1 MAHEPGH
8 LGVTTMDQALPG
20 SLPIRSHGRNR
31 GMLPTNIV
39 NETEVASTSSDRLS
53 EILKNDPSL
62 YENVYGD
69 PNAFWRQS
77 MGLGLGSSGTG
88 ATGSDTLARDKFNY
102 DKTQDASTSAAA
114 LEALRFA
121 RARDARIAGN
131 YSDYYD
137 GGQGQYN
144 QGFDN
149 LLGMITTQG
158 GISDKGVRDAYG
170 RAMSGIEQ
178 GYGAAQG
185 LGDDSFRALNAYLA
199 ANPNN
204 PYANMRAQVGSAP
217 DAMSQYLSAYGVSDM
232 PVQGQIQAD
241 QLQAQ
246 QGAGNFQNLIDVLS
260 GVAQQGAGSRGAESQ
275 MAQNFF
281 NTSLGQDRFGYRGQA
296 ENAQAQALAAL
307 QQRMFESQYGV
318 ESGRNDLANELVQ
331 RVMDIGGDPN
341 NFDGIPDPTEDTE
354 DKDKDK
360 DKEVVKPVQT
370 RAEKVAAA
378 PTTYASF
385 KEAAKVLSPKAVAK
399 FTADGSGLSAK
410 EVSSLK
416 KQFPA
421 LAKVFVT
428 AKKPKKSKKPK
439 K

>member
-1 MAHEPGH
+1 MPHEPGH
-8 LGVTTMDQALPG
+8 LGVTTIDDVLPR
-20 SLPIRSHGRNR
+20 SASHGRNR
-31 GMLPTNIV
+31 GMLPTSII
-39 NETEVASTSSDRLS
+39 TESEVGSTSSDRLA
-53 EILKNDPSL
+53 EILNDGDPSL
-62 YENVYGD
+62 YESVYGN
-69 PNAFWRQS
+69 PNAMWQQA

-88 ATGSDTLARDKFNY
+88 VKASDTLARDKFNY
-102 DKTQDASTSAAA
+102 DKTQDAATQAAA
-114 LEALRFA
+114 LEALQFG

-158 GISDKGVRDAYG
+158 GISNKGVRDAYG
-170 RAMSGIEQ
+170 RAMSGIDE
-178 GYGAAQG
+178 GYGVAQG
-185 LGDDSFRALNAYLA
+185 LGDDSYRALNAYLA

-232 PVQGQIQAD
+232 PVRGQIQAD

-307 QQRMFESQYGV
+307 QQRMFDSQFGV
-318 ESGRNDLANELVQ
+318 ESDRNDLANQLVQ
-331 RVMDIGGDPN
+331 KVMDLDGDPN
-341 NFDGIPDPTEDTE
+341 NFDGIEDPTEKVDNRKGKE
-354 DKDKDK
+354 D
-360 DKEVVKPVQT
+360 VKPVQT

-385 KEAAKVLSPKAVAK
+385 KEAAKVLSPKAVEK

-416 KQFPA
+416 KEFPA
-421 LAKVFVT
+421 LAKVFET
-428 AKKPKKSKKPK
+428 AKKPKK
-439 K
+439 

>member
-1 MAHEPGH
+1 MHEPGH
-8 LGVTTMDQALPG
+8 LGVTTMEDALPG
-20 SLPIRSHGRNR
+20 SVLPNQSHGRNR

-39 NETEVASTSSDRLS
+39 NETEVASTSSDRLR

-62 YENVYGD
+62 YENVFGD
-69 PNAFWRQS
+69 PNALWRQS

-88 ATGSDTLARDKFNY
+88 VKASDTLARDKFNY
-102 DKTQDASTSAAA
+102 DKTQDAASAAAA
-114 LEALRFA
+114 LEALQFA
-121 RARDARIAGN
+121 RGRDARIAGK

-144 QGFDN
+144 QGFEN

-170 RAMSGIEQ
+170 RAMSGINE
-178 GYGAAQG
+178 GYGVAQG

-217 DAMSQYLSAYGVSDM
+217 DAMSQYLGAYGVSDM
-232 PVQGQIQAD
+232 PVRGQIQAD

-307 QQRMFESQYGV
+307 QQRMFDSQFGV
-318 ESGRNDLANELVQ
+318 ESDRNSLANELVQ
-331 RVMDIGGDPN
+331 KIMDIDGDVN
-341 NFDGIPDPTEDTE
+341 NFDGIKDPTVKVVDPKVEED
-354 DKDKDK
+354 
-360 DKEVVKPVQT
+360 VKPVQT
-370 RAEKVAAA
+370 RAQKVAAA

-421 LAKVFVT
+421 LAKVFET
-428 AKKPKKSKKPK
+428 AKKPKK
-439 K
+439 

>member
-1 MAHEPGH
+1 MHEPGH
-8 LGVTTMDQALPG
+8 LGVTTMEDALPG
-20 SLPIRSHGRNR
+20 SVLPNQSHGRNR

-39 NETEVASTSSDRLS
+39 NETEVASTSSERLR

-62 YENVYGD
+62 YDNVFGD
-69 PNAFWRQS
+69 PNSLWRQS

-88 ATGSDTLARDKFNY
+88 VKASDTLARDKFNY
-102 DKTQDASTSAAA
+102 DKTQDAASAAAA
-114 LEALRFA
+114 LEALQFSRG
-121 RARDARIAGN
+121 RDARIAGK

-158 GISDKGVRDAYG
+158 GISDQGVRDAYA
-170 RAMSGIEQ
+170 RAMSGINE
-178 GYGAAQG
+178 GYGVAQG

-217 DAMSQYLSAYGVSDM
+217 DAMSQYLGAYGVSDM
-232 PVQGQIQAD
+232 PVRGQIQAD

-307 QQRMFESQYGV
+307 QQRMFDSQFGV
-318 ESGRNDLANELVQ
+318 ESDRNDLANELVQ
-331 RVMDIGGDPN
+331 KIMDIDGDVN
-341 NFDGIPDPTEDTE
+341 NFDGIVDPTEKVVDRKGEE
-354 DKDKDK
+354 D
-360 DKEVVKPVQT
+360 VKPVQT
-370 RAEKVAAA
+370 RAQKVAAA

-416 KQFPA
+416 KEFPA
-421 LAKVFVT
+421 LAKVFET
-428 AKKPKKSKKPK
+428 AKKPKK
-439 K
+439 

>member
-1 MAHEPGH
+1 MHEPGH
-8 LGVTTMDQALPG
+8 LGVTTMEDALPG
-20 SLPIRSHGRNR
+20 SVLPNQSHGRNR

-39 NETEVASTSSDRLS
+39 NETEVASTSSDRLR

-62 YENVYGD
+62 YENVFGD
-69 PNAFWRQS
+69 PNALWRQS

-88 ATGSDTLARDKFNY
+88 VKASDTLARDKFNY
-102 DKTQDASTSAAA
+102 DKTQDAASAAAA
-114 LEALRFA
+114 LEALQFA
-121 RARDARIAGN
+121 RGRDARIAGK

-144 QGFDN
+144 QGFEN

-170 RAMSGIEQ
+170 RAMSGINE
-178 GYGAAQG
+178 GYGVAQG

-217 DAMSQYLSAYGVSDM
+217 DAMSQYLGAYGVSDM
-232 PVQGQIQAD
+232 PVRGQIQAD

-307 QQRMFESQYGV
+307 QQRMFDSQFGV
-318 ESGRNDLANELVQ
+318 ESDRNSLANELVQ
-331 RVMDIGGDPN
+331 KIMDIDGDVN
-341 NFDGIPDPTEDTE
+341 NFDGIKDPTVKVVDPKVEED
-354 DKDKDK
+354 
-360 DKEVVKPVQT
+360 VKPVQT
-370 RAEKVAAA
+370 RAQKVAAA

-410 EVSSLK
+410 EVLSLK
-416 KQFPA
+416 KEFPA
-421 LAKVFVT
+421 LAKVFET
-428 AKKPKKSKKPK
+428 AKKPKK
-439 K
+439 

>member
-1 MAHEPGH
+1 MAEGQ
-8 LGVTTMDQALPG
+8 LGVTTIDDVLPG
-20 SLPIRSHGRNR
+20 VVPRNASHGRNR
-31 GMLPTNIV
+31 GMLPTSIIM
-39 NETEVASTSSDRLS
+39 ESEVGPTSSDRLA
-53 EILKNDPSL
+53 EILKSDPSL
-62 YENVYGD
+62 YESVYGN
-69 PNAFWRQS
+69 PNAMWQQA

-88 ATGSDTLARDKFNY
+88 VKASDTLARDKFNY
-102 DKTQDASTSAAA
+102 EKTQDAATQAAA
-114 LEALRFA
+114 LEALQFG

-158 GISDKGVRDAYG
+158 GISNKGVTDAYT
-170 RAMSGIEQ
+170 RALAGINE

-185 LGDDSFRALNAYLA
+185 VGDSGYRALNAYLA

-204 PYANMRAQVGSAP
+204 PYANMRAQVGSPA

-232 PVQGQIQAD
+232 PVRGQIQAD

-260 GVAQQGAGSRGAESQ
+260 GVAQQGAGSRAAESQ

-281 NTSLGQDRFGYRGQA
+281 NTSLGQDRFGYRSQA

-307 QQRMFESQYGV
+307 QQRMFDSQFGV
-318 ESGRNDLANELVQ
+318 ESDRNDLANQLVQ
-331 RVMDIGGDPN
+331 KVMDLDGDPN
-341 NFDGIPDPTEDTE
+341 NFDGIEDPTLKVKEVV
-354 DKDKDK
+354 K

-385 KEAAKVLSPKAVAK
+385 KEAAKVLSPKAVEK

-416 KQFPA
+416 KEFPA
-421 LAKVFVT
+421 LAEVFET
-428 AKKPKKSKKPK
+428 AKKPKKK
-439 K
+439 

>member
-1 MAHEPGH
+1 MAEGQ
-8 LGVTTMDQALPG
+8 LGVTTIDDVLPG
-20 SLPIRSHGRNR
+20 VVPHNASHGRNR
-31 GMLPTNIV
+31 GMLPTNII
-39 NETEVASTSSDRLS
+39 TEREVGPTSSDRVA
-53 EILKNDPSL
+53 EILKSDPSL
-62 YENVYGD
+62 YESVYGN
-69 PNAFWRQS
+69 PNAMWQQA

-88 ATGSDTLARDKFNY
+88 VKASDTLARDKFNY
-102 DKTQDASTSAAA
+102 DKTQDAATQAAA
-114 LEALRFA
+114 LEALQFA

-158 GISDKGVRDAYG
+158 GISNKGVTDAYT
-170 RAMSGIEQ
+170 RALAGINE

-185 LGDDSFRALNAYLA
+185 VGDDGYRALNAYLA

-204 PYANMRAQVGSAP
+204 PYANMRAQVGSP
-217 DAMSQYLSAYGVSDM
+217 SDAMSQYLSAYGVSDM
-232 PVQGQIQAD
+232 PVRGQIQAD

-260 GVAQQGAGSRGAESQ
+260 GVAQQGAGSRAAESQ

-281 NTSLGQDRFGYRGQA
+281 NTSLGQDRFGYRSQA

-307 QQRMFESQYGV
+307 QQRMFDSQYGV
-318 ESGRNDLANELVQ
+318 ESDRNDLANQLVQ
-331 RVMDIGGDPN
+331 KVMDLDGDPN
-341 NFDGIPDPTEDTE
+341 NFDGIEDPTLKVKEVV
-354 DKDKDK
+354 K

-385 KEAAKVLSPKAVAK
+385 KEAAKVLSPKAVEK

-416 KQFPA
+416 KEFPA
-421 LAKVFVT
+421 LAKVFET
-428 AKKPKKSKKPK
+428 AKKPKK
-439 K
+439 